1 MLSNKELLAKAALE
15 TTDFGGAG
23 EARLTVEQAETFIR
37 IASTPQAMLSDVR
50 TVLNNANSW
59 EENKISFGRILH
71 SASEAGVG
79 ETGRLD
85 ASKQTK
91 PGTGIVTMQT
101 QLFRGEVL
109 ISDSIMEDNPER
121 EGFSGTI
128 TSMIAER
135 VGADVEELF
144 INGNIG
150 GGDAFFGTLDGWLT
164 QILNGPNSHVHDASG
179 DADFQATLK
188 VLLSS
193 LPSQFKSDKANMRFY
208 CSDVVEEAYRD
219 LLSTRGTP
227 LGDLTLQG
235 TAELKYQGISVKP
248 VPLFPVD
255 IGFSQVVLTNRQNL
269 YAGWRRQITLE
280 PFRDPRDGGTTFIVT
295 TRIDAKVGHLDAA
308 AIATDVPTGD
318 LGS

>member
-15 TTDFGGAG
+15 TADFGGAG
-23 EARLTVEQAETFIR
+23 EARLTVEQAEAFVR
-37 IASTPQAMLSDVR
+37 IAQTPQAMLADVR

-71 SASEAGVG
+71 SAAEVG
-79 ETGRLD
+79 ETGRL
-85 ASKQTK
+85 ATGKQTK

-109 ISDSIMEDNPER
+109 ISDSIMEDNTER
-121 EGFSGTI
+121 EGFSGTV

-135 VGADVEELF
+135 VGVDVEDLF

-150 GGDAFFGTLDGWLT
+150 GGDAFYGTLDGWLT
-164 QILNGPNSHVHDASG
+164 QILNGPDSHVHNASG

-193 LPSQFKSDKANMRFY
+193 LPSQFKNDKANMRFY

-235 TAELKYQGISVKP
+235 TDPLKYQGISIKP

-255 IGFSQVVLTNRQNL
+255 IGFSQIVLTHRLNL
-269 YAGWRRQITLE
+269 YAGWRRQVTLE
-280 PFRDPRDGGTTFIVT
+280 PYRDPRDGGTTFIVT